1 MCLPYTVKKFEPDLA
16 HSLEP
21 GLAHFEPG
29 LAHFEPDLAHL
40 RKFQL
45 REAFNMSQV
54 WLKMS
59 QTWLISLLLERLL
72 LEKRNNYI
80 FQKLMCL

>member
-1 MCLPYTVKKFEPDLA
+1 MYTVKKKFRLAQSEPDLA

-21 GLAHFEPG
+21 GLAH
-29 LAHFEPDLAHL
+29 L

-45 REAFNMSQV
+45 REAFN
-54 WLKMS
+54 MS